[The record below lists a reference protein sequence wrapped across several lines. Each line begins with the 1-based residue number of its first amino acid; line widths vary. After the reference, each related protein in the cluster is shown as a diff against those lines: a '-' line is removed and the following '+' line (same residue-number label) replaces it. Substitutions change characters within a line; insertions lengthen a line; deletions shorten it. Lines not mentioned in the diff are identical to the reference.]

1 MVIVTEEIKNAFDA
15 LISEAQKQVKENS
28 EAQMLIIAQSAKGN
42 RYIGFVYD
50 VMEGYHDDTNK
61 FIQMLIDAED
71 VEIKY
76 CVCMLNSGWL
86 EPPYFHL
93 KKSLLEISPKNEATI
108 FSGQGENVI
117 VLKTLKDM
125 MP

>member
-1 MVIVTEEIKNAFDA
+1 MVIVTEEIKNAFNT
-15 LISEAQKQVKENS
+15 LISEAQKQVKENTDV
-28 EAQMLIIAQSAKGN
+28 EMVIVLQSAKGN
-42 RYIGFVYD
+42 MYTGFIHEAKNGDADIDSLMQTLV
-50 VMEGYHDDTNK
+50 
-61 FIQMLIDAED
+61 DAED

-76 CVCMLNSGWL
+76 CVCMLYNEWL
-86 EPPYFHL
+86 EPPYYYL
-93 KKSLLEISPKNEATI
+93 KKRLLEISPENEGSI